1 MKKLTIIT
9 VLAVCSAT
17 LFAQYDGATVP
28 DYKLIE
34 RNINNRSSNFNYSG
48 LMERYELGDS
58 TMTVDEQRHLYF
70 GYVFQPAYN
79 PADTSQYNARMAT
92 VLNKQHFSDRDY
104 DELLQFAD
112 ALLAEDP
119 FNMRALNAKL
129 LVYAQKN
136 NVDAYKKTA
145 QKRNIV
151 QRAIISSGDG
161 MSKSTPY
168 YVIKVSH
175 EYDLLGFLG
184 FKFGGQDKIEK
195 NCNCNSLTL
204 APNRFGVDKMYFNI
218 SPTFDYVKR
227 KGSGKI

>member
-1 MKKLTIIT
+1 
-9 VLAVCSAT
+9 
-17 LFAQYDGATVP
+17 
-28 DYKLIE
+28 
-34 RNINNRSSNFNYSG
+34 
-48 LMERYELGDS
+48 
-58 TMTVDEQRHLYF
+58 
-70 GYVFQPAYN
+70 
-79 PADTSQYNARMAT
+79 MAT
-92 VLNKQHFSDRDY
+92 VLNKQHFSNQDY
-104 DELLQFAD
+104 DDILQFAD
-112 ALLAEDP
+112 ALLTDDP
-119 FNMRALNAKL
+119 FNMRALSAKL

-145 QKRNIV
+145 QKGTSCSEAIV
-151 QRAIISSGDG
+151 SSGDG

-184 FKFGGQDKIEK
+184 FRFGGQDKIEK

-204 APNRFGVDKMYFNI
+204 APNRFGVDKLYFNI